1 MEIWCSL
8 PQILVIWMFTGAGEF
23 SMAGPSHH
31 CQLEKR
37 TSGSSFL
44 LPGLTHLNG
53 SQVIRWE
60 FKKSP
65 SLNYLLFLTYFVNS
79 SHPDILALYQNHI
92 QFYPSNASLQLKDLQ
107 VKDSGIYQLRV
118 TLQQQPE
125 SIQRICLE
133 IMDPLLEPKVSKNA
147 SRIGS
152 IIELTCQSVF
162 GKVDTYQWR
171 KDGRLLPE
179 DDRYQLSGNNS
190 TLYIQK
196 AQQSDCGNY
205 SCLVRNE
212 VSSNS
217 SLLQLNFKGVSFLME
232 LVFGISFFSLI
243 CCLIVSTVFCL
254 QGCQAENVR
263 ESWKRMNT
271 FMNVATLLNSLLLII
286 TSCCWMAIEGISLG
300 HLVAVALCIL
310 LTLIKLVTVI
320 KTWYGIP
327 WCSSIHFCF
336 KMLIDVSCML
346 IITVVNIIL
355 ITLFLEQFGK
365 LFSI

>member
-53 SQVIRWE
+53 S
-60 FKKSP
+60 
-65 SLNYLLFLTYFVNS
+65 
-79 SHPDILALYQNHI
+79 

-355 ITLFLEQFGK
+355 ITLFLEQFGHWK
-365 LFSI
+365 KNSHPGDIPQNEIMLEQAQGTAEEVS

>member
-53 SQVIRWE
+53 S
-60 FKKSP
+60 
-65 SLNYLLFLTYFVNS
+65 
-79 SHPDILALYQNHI
+79 

-254 QGCQAENVR
+254 QGCQAEN
-263 ESWKRMNT
+263 
-271 FMNVATLLNSLLLII
+271 
-286 TSCCWMAIEGISLG
+286 GISLG

-355 ITLFLEQFGK
+355 ITLFLEQFGHWK
-365 LFSI
+365 KNSHPGDIPQNEIMLEQAQGTAEEVS